1 MPAEPVDKAL
11 SREVKRALSDA
22 GLSAPAAARK
32 LGWERKRIYR
42 WIDGDV
48 SPRLEDVELFA
59 AQVGPIH
66 LDIGGKQKS
75 APAEAGALL
84 DEWFAR
90 WQKSESPD
98 WAKDL
103 TQDILNAI
111 EGGRQAA
118 VDAAIAAAVD
128 VAERRL
134 FGDTDPEDDSPPPDR
149 PLGPGGSPSGRGT
162 SGARPR
168 S

>member
-1 MPAEPVDKAL
+1 VAHQPDTDTEVQRLLRPLSTKWVEAVCEV
-11 SREVKRALSDA
+11 SRETVATWRSGASQPRPDRWDKLVAA
-22 GLSAPAAARK
+22 VSAVLP
-32 LGWERKRIYR
+32 
-42 WIDGDV
+42 DT
-48 SPRLEDVELFA
+48 
-59 AQVGPIH
+59 
-66 LDIGGKQKS
+66 QKN

>member
-1 MPAEPVDKAL
+1 LAVDFLRVFEAKAL
-11 SREVKRALSDA
+11 AAALTDA
-22 GLSAPAAARK
+22 GHSVSERTVQRWKAGETHPKPQDVAAIR
-32 LGWERKRIYR
+32 
-42 WIDGDV
+42 
-48 SPRLEDVELFA
+48 RL
-59 AQVGPIH
+59 
-66 LDIGGKQKS
+66 IGASLPDTQKN